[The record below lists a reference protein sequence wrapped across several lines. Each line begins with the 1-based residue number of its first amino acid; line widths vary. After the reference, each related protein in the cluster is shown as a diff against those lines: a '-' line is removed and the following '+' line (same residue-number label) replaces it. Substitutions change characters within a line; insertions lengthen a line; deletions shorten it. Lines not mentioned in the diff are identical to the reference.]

1 MRHHGLSVAVIGG
14 GIGGLSAGLSLLQA
28 GLDVHVYEQSSRIS
42 EVGAG
47 IAVSPNATRILY
59 RLGLE
64 CELARTGVRPTAW
77 WQRRWDD
84 GRTLSRTPL
93 GTEIEK
99 RFGSPHYQM
108 HRGDLVAALARAFPA
123 GRLHTGHR
131 LLSLVDDGDSVEARF
146 ENGETTRADVVV
158 GADGIHSAVRAALF
172 GPETPHFTG
181 CVAYRGVI
189 PAARLPHLDME
200 PAIQLWMG
208 PNSHFIHYH
217 VSGLRLVNVVG
228 VIEQNT
234 WTKESWTEP
243 GDVADLLAAYDH
255 WHPQVR
261 AILQT
266 FEETF
271 RWAIFERSPM
281 PRWSRGRVTILGD
294 ACHAMLPFLA
304 QGAAQA
310 MEDGVTL
317 AALLSNLGSP
327 AEVPEALRTYESV
340 RRPRVTRVQRMA
352 SDNKARLH
360 MPDGPAQQARDAELA
375 NGTTDIF
382 FSAWE
387 WLYRHDPEAA
397 RTQTYRTDLHRNRN
411 RDPA

>member
-1 MRHHGLSVAVIGG
+1 
-14 GIGGLSAGLSLLQA
+14 
-28 GLDVHVYEQSSRIS
+28 
-42 EVGAG
+42 
-47 IAVSPNATRILY
+47 
-59 RLGLE
+59 LGLE
-64 CELARTGVRPTAW
+64 HELARTGVRPTAW

-93 GTEIEK
+93 GAEIEK
-99 RFGSPHYQM
+99 RFSFPHYQM
-108 HRGDLVAALARAFPA
+108 HRGDLVAALARALPA
-123 GRLHTGHR
+123 TRLHTGHR
-131 LLSLVDDGDSVEARF
+131 LSSLVDHGDTVQARF
-146 ENGETTRADVVV
+146 DNGETTRADVLI

-189 PAARLPHLDME
+189 PAARLAHLDME
-200 PAIQLWMG
+200 PAIQIWMG
-208 PNSHFIHYH
+208 PNSHFIHYD
-217 VSGLRLVNVVG
+217 VSGLRLVNVVA
-228 VIEQNT
+228 VIEQDT

-243 GDVADLLAAYDH
+243 GDVADLLAAHDH

-261 AILQT
+261 AILHA
-266 FEETF
+266 FDETF

-281 PRWSRGRVTILGD
+281 PRWSRGRVTLLGD
-294 ACHAMLPFLA
+294 ACHAMLPFPA

-327 AEVPEALRTYESV
+327 ASVPDALGVYESV

-352 SDNKARLH
+352 SDNKTRLH
-360 MPDGPAQQARDAELA
+360 LPDGPAQQARDAQLA
-375 NGTTDIF
+375 SGTTDIF

-397 RTQTYRTDLHRNRN
+397 LTQTHRTILHRNRN

>member
-1 MRHHGLSVAVIGG
+1 MRRHSLSVAVIGG
-14 GIGGLSAGLSLLQA
+14 GIGGLTAGLSMLKA

-42 EVGAG
+42 DVGAG

-59 RLGLE
+59 RLGLAP
-64 CELARTGVRPTAW
+64 ELARTGVRPTAW

-84 GRTLSRTPL
+84 GRTLSCTPL
-93 GTEIEK
+93 GAKIEK
-99 RFGSPHYQM
+99 RFGFPHYQM
-108 HRGDLVAALARAFPA
+108 HRGDLVAALAGAFPA
-123 GRLHTGHR
+123 TRLHTGRR
-131 LLSLVDDGDSVEARF
+131 LLSLVDDGDGVEARF
-146 ENGETTRADVVV
+146 ENGETTRADVLI

-189 PAARLPHLDME
+189 PAARLAHLDME
-200 PAIQLWMG
+200 PAMQIWMG

-217 VSGLRLVNVVG
+217 VSGLRLVNVVATF
-228 VIEQNT
+228 EQDT
-234 WTKESWTEP
+234 WTKEGWTEP
-243 GDVADLLAAYDH
+243 GDVADLIAAYNH

-261 AILQT
+261 AILQA
-266 FEETF
+266 FNETF

-281 PRWSRGRVTILGD
+281 PQCSRGRVTLLGD
-294 ACHAMLPFLA
+294 ACHAMLPYLA

-317 AALLSNLGSP
+317 AALRSDLDSP
-327 AEVPEALRTYESV
+327 AAVREALCAYESV

-360 MPDGPAQQARDAELA
+360 MPDGPAQRVRDAQLA
-375 NGTTDIF
+375 SGTTDIF

-387 WLYRHDPEAA
+387 RLYRHDPKAA
-397 RTQTYRTDLHRNRN
+397 LTQTTS
-411 RDPA
+411 

>member
-1 MRHHGLSVAVIGG
+1 MRRDSLSVAVIGG
-14 GIGGLSAGLSLLQA
+14 GIGGLTAGLLLLKA
-28 GLDVHVYEQSSRIS
+28 GLDVHVYEQSSRVS

-64 CELARTGVRPTAW
+64 QDLAREGVRPTAW
-77 WQRRWDD
+77 LQRRWDD

-93 GTEIEK
+93 GAEIEK

-108 HRGDLVAALARAFPA
+108 HRGDLVAALARALPA
-123 GRLHTGHR
+123 TRLHTAHR
-131 LLSLVDDGDSVEARF
+131 LSSLVDHGETVEARF
-146 ENGETTRADVVV
+146 ENGETTRADILV

-189 PAARLPHLDME
+189 PTARLAHLDME
-200 PAIQLWMG
+200 PAIQIWMG
-208 PNSHFIHYH
+208 PYSHFIHYH
-217 VSGLRLVNVVG
+217 VSGLRLVNVVA
-228 VIEQNT
+228 VIEQDT

-243 GDVADLLAAYDH
+243 GDVADLLAAYDQ

-261 AILQT
+261 AILHA
-266 FEETF
+266 FDETF

-281 PRWSRGRVTILGD
+281 PRWSRGRVTLLGD

-310 MEDGVTL
+310 MEDGVAL
-317 AALLSNLGSP
+317 AAVLSNLGSP
-327 AEVPEALRTYESV
+327 ATVPEALRAYESV
-340 RRPRVTRVQRMA
+340 RRPRVRRVQRMA
-352 SDNKARLH
+352 SDNKTRLH
-360 MPDGPAQQARDAELA
+360 LPDGPAQQARDAELA
-375 NGTTDIF
+375 SGSTDIF

-387 WLYRHDPEAA
+387 WLYRHDPEAELS
-397 RTQTYRTDLHRNRN
+397 QTHRTDLQLNRN

>member
-1 MRHHGLSVAVIGG
+1 MRRDGLSVAVIGG
-14 GIGGLSAGLSLLQA
+14 GIGGLTAGLSLLKA

-64 CELARTGVRPTAW
+64 HELARTGVRPTAW

-93 GTEIEK
+93 GAEIEK
-99 RFGSPHYQM
+99 RFSFPHYQM
-108 HRGDLVAALARAFPA
+108 HRGDLVAALARALPA
-123 GRLHTGHR
+123 TRLHTGHR
-131 LLSLVDDGDSVEARF
+131 LSSLVDHGDTVQARF
-146 ENGETTRADVVV
+146 DNGETTRADVLI

-189 PAARLPHLDME
+189 PAARLAHLDME
-200 PAIQLWMG
+200 PAIQIWMG
-208 PNSHFIHYH
+208 PHSHFIHYH
-217 VSGLRLVNVVG
+217 VSGLRLVNVVA
-228 VIEQNT
+228 VIEQDT

-243 GDVADLLAAYDH
+243 GDVAELLAVYGH

-261 AILQT
+261 AILHA
-266 FEETF
+266 FDETF

-281 PRWSRGRVTILGD
+281 PRWSRGRVTLLGD

-327 AEVPEALRTYESV
+327 ATVPEALGVYESV
-340 RRPRVTRVQRMA
+340 RRPPVTRVQRMA
-352 SDNKARLH
+352 SDNKTRLH
-360 MPDGPAQQARDAELA
+360 LPDGPAQQARDAELA
-375 NGTTDIF
+375 SGTTDIF

-397 RTQTYRTDLHRNRN
+397 LTHTHRTTLHRNRN

>member
-1 MRHHGLSVAVIGG
+1 MRRDGLSVAVIGG
-14 GIGGLSAGLSLLQA
+14 GIGGLTAGLSLLKA

-64 CELARTGVRPTAW
+64 HELARTGVRPTAW

-93 GTEIEK
+93 GAEIEK
-99 RFGSPHYQM
+99 RFSFPHYQM
-108 HRGDLVAALARAFPA
+108 HRGDLVAALARALPA
-123 GRLHTGHR
+123 TRLHTGHR
-131 LLSLVDDGDSVEARF
+131 LSSLVDHGDTVQARF
-146 ENGETTRADVVV
+146 DNGETTRADVLI

-189 PAARLPHLDME
+189 PAARLAHLDME
-200 PAIQLWMG
+200 PAIQIWMG
-208 PNSHFIHYH
+208 PNSHFIHYD
-217 VSGLRLVNVVG
+217 VSGLRLVNVVA
-228 VIEQNT
+228 VIEQDT

-243 GDVADLLAAYDH
+243 GDVADLLAAHDH

-261 AILQT
+261 AILHA
-266 FEETF
+266 FDETF

-281 PRWSRGRVTILGD
+281 PRWSRGRVTLLGD

-327 AEVPEALRTYESV
+327 ASVPDALGVYESV

-352 SDNKARLH
+352 SDNKTRLH
-360 MPDGPAQQARDAELA
+360 LPDGPAQQARDAQLA
-375 NGTTDIF
+375 SGTTDIF

-397 RTQTYRTDLHRNRN
+397 LTQTHRTILHRNRN